1 MVRRNENIKYNNNR
15 FVDIIINS
23 IDNVM

>member
-1 MVRRNENIKYNNNR
+1 MVKRNKNIKYNNNK